1 MLLYIQSIYS
11 SLNSSFWHIL
21 IYNVATLHSADHSNF
36 DLWIYIKTIT
46 RNFVCRTYSFVI
58 QYTNEHC
65 IIIQMQL
72 ELRKRRKFIG
82 LSQYFIR
89 QLKIKAT
96 CYIWFCLCIN
106 KIFFGCVSVRSNSRR
121 IICNNTSV
129 LFRHINVFSHKK
141 YKMRLNAKHLIVVA
155 TAFVTRIWMIWHFI
169 GFLST
174 YSDWKYNKIAY
185 NLLI

>member
-1 MLLYIQSIYS
+1 MLSRFS
-11 SLNSSFWHIL
+11 SQGNKRNIRWWFALKCKYNPTILLSHHYFNVCYCTFNHSSFWHIL

-82 LSQYFIR
+82 LAQYFIR

-96 CYIWFCLCIN
+96 CYISFCLCIN
-106 KIFFGCVSVRSNSRR
+106 KKF
-121 IICNNTSV
+121 
-129 LFRHINVFSHKK
+129 
-141 YKMRLNAKHLIVVA
+141 
-155 TAFVTRIWMIWHFI
+155 IWMCEC
-169 GFLST
+169 S
-174 YSDWKYNKIAY
+174 
-185 NLLI
+185 

>member
-1 MLLYIQSIYS
+1 MICLEIVNTIQLFYYHITISMFGIIKRSQETLYVELILLLFNIQMNIV
-11 SLNSSFWHIL
+11 SSFSCSL
-21 IYNVATLHSADHSNF
+21 
-36 DLWIYIKTIT
+36 K
-46 RNFVCRTYSFVI
+46 
-58 QYTNEHC
+58 
-65 IIIQMQL
+65 

-141 YKMRLNAKHLIVVA
+141 YKMRLNAKNLIVVA

-169 GFLST
+169 GFSSI
-174 YSDWKYNKIAY
+174 YSDWQYNKIAY